1 MKARTKAL
9 VLALCAVMLVTATVF
24 ATMAFLT
31 SKDEVVNTFTIGKV
45 AITLDEADVDE
56 YGFAET
62 NDSGEYARVKE
73 NDYTLIPGRTYTKDP
88 TVHVQP
94 GSEASWI
101 FVKIDNLD
109 LFEVAL
115 NERTIKWQIT
125 DNGWTELEGVD
136 GVYGVYG
143 VYYKSV
149 EKNDTP
155 SAKDYKVFAGFTI
168 MGDISDSDEAYA
180 ALDGKELTITA
191 YAIQRD
197 GFDTAEAAWAQ
208 LDTVFSI
215 TD

>member
-9 VLALCAVMLVTATVF
+9 VLALCAVMLVTTTVF

-31 SKDEVVNTFTIGKV
+31 SKDSVVNTFTIGKV

-56 YGFAET
+56 YGARET
-62 NDSGEYARVKE
+62 NDSGEYARVKG
-73 NDYTLIPGRTYTKDP
+73 NDYTLIPGHAYTKDP

-109 LFEVAL
+109 LFNSATSPT
-115 NERTIKWQIT
+115 TIKQQIAA
-125 DNGWTELEGVD
+125 NGWTELEG
-136 GVYGVYG
+136 G

-149 EKNDTP
+149 EKNDSSSP
-155 SAKDYKVFAGFTI
+155 EDYPVFAGFTI
-168 MGDISDSDEAYA
+168 KGDISDTVYA
-180 ALDGKELTITA
+180 ALDRKTLTITA

-197 GFDTAEAAWAQ
+197 GFNTAAAAWDQ
-208 LDTVFSI
+208 LDAVYSI

>member
-31 SKDEVVNTFTIGKV
+31 SRDEVVNTFTIGKV

-73 NDYTLIPGRTYTKDP
+73 NDYTLIPGHAYIKDP

-109 LFEVAL
+109 LFEDAL
-115 NERTIKWQIT
+115 NEKTIKQQIT
-125 DNGWTELEGVD
+125 DNDWTELEGVD
-136 GVYGVYG
+136 GVY
-143 VYYKSV
+143 YKSV
-149 EKNDTP
+149 EKNDSS
-155 SAKDYKVFAGFTI
+155 SAKDYKVFASFTI
-168 MGDISDSDEAYA
+168 MGDIIDEAYA
-180 ALDGKELTITA
+180 ALDGKKLTITA
-191 YAIQRD
+191 YAIQRN
-197 GFDTAEAAWAQ
+197 GFVTAEAAWAQ
-208 LDTVFSI
+208 LDAVFSI